1 MFLRLRNA
9 DMPQIAVKI
18 SEPIFAKLKRLA
30 HQGQTN
36 YASIVEAA
44 LSAYEPGASE
54 HASHGAT
61 EIHSDIQALIQSALA
76 PVLER
81 LAMLES
87 LGLVKHP
94 HPTSITVE
102 IAQDAPE
109 SALDAQA
116 IPEHGFDQES
126 PQITSQSVQTGDS
139 EAETES
145 DTSPHPVPAF
155 PAPARLTVKEFIAHL
170 VELGERSPTKIAKA
184 LNQAG
189 YRTKTGTPFERSSPQ
204 IAAALKAKD

>member
-1 MFLRLRNA
+1 
-9 DMPQIAVKI
+9 MPQIAVKI
-18 SEPIFAKLKRLA
+18 SEPIFAKLKLLA
-30 HQGQTN
+30 HQERTT
-36 YASIVEAA
+36 YAVIIERA
-44 LSAYEPGASE
+44 LLAYEPGASE
-54 HASHGAT
+54 ASESSE
-61 EIHSDIQALIQSALA
+61 EIKTLINSALQ

-81 LAMLES
+81 LEMLES

-109 SALDAQA
+109 PALDAQPIA
-116 IPEHGFDQES
+116 EHGFDQES

>member
-1 MFLRLRNA
+1 
-9 DMPQIAVKI
+9 MPQIAVKI

-36 YASIVEAA
+36 YATIVEAA

-54 HASHGAT
+54 HASHSAS
-61 EIHSDIQALIQSALA
+61 EIHLLIESALQ
-76 PVLER
+76 PVLAR
-81 LAMLES
+81 LEMLES

-94 HPTSITVE
+94 HPTRITVE

-116 IPEHGFDQES
+116 ISEHWFDQET
-126 PQITSQSVQTGDS
+126 PEITSQGVQTGDS

-145 DTSPHPVPAF
+145 DTSPHPVPAS

-170 VELGERSPTKIAKA
+170 VQLGERSPAKIAKA

-189 YRTKTGTPFERSSPQ
+189 YRTQKGTEFERSNPQ
-204 IAAALKAKD
+204 IKAALDAVRGK

>member
-1 MFLRLRNA
+1 MCIR
-9 DMPQIAVKI
+9 D
-18 SEPIFAKLKRLA
+18 SAKLKRLA

-36 YASIVEAA
+36 YATIVEAA

-54 HASHGAT
+54 HASHSAS
-61 EIHSDIQALIQSALA
+61 EIHLLIESALE

-102 IAQDAPE
+102 ISQDAPE
-109 SALDAQA
+109 SALDAQPIA
-116 IPEHGFDQES
+116 EPQCDAES
-126 PQITSQSVQTGDS
+126 PKIASQGVQTGDS

-145 DTSPHPVPAF
+145 DTSPHPVPAS
-155 PAPARLTVKEFIAHL
+155 PALAQLTVKEFIAHL
-170 VELGERSPTKIAKA
+170 VQLGERSPAKIAKA
-184 LNQAG
+184 LNDSG
-189 YRTKTGTPFERSSPQ
+189 YRTGTGSEFQRSNPQ
-204 IAAALKAKD
+204 IAGALRGVKA